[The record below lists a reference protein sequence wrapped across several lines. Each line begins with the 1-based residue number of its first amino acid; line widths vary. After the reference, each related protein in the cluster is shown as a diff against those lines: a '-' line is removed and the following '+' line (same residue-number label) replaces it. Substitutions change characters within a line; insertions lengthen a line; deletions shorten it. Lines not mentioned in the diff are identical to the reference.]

1 MRHIPVSEARAELS
15 ALVNEV
21 AYKLEQVV
29 LTRHGKPVAAIVPI
43 QDMPAARAV
52 SSLTGAGAP
61 DEHEL
66 RDDLQQ
72 AAHLVRPGEQV

>member
-1 MRHIPVSEARAELS
+1 MRYIPVSEARAELS
-15 ALVNEV
+15 TLVNEV

-43 QDMPAARAV
+43 QDMPAARSIV
-52 SSLTGAGAP
+52 SITGIGSP
-61 DEHEL
+61 HEHEL

-72 AAHLVRPGEQV
+72 AARLTEPGDQR